1 MNHREQAI
9 NQDLQILADAY
20 RLGHIQRPEYRARRR
35 HVLAGWQAIGDQPAA
50 PPAVLPAAPAV
61 AAQAAAGRHRE
72 PPVAVS
78 VPPASGARGYR
89 YGIAVVLLALLLV
102 AGLAFAG
109 AAPRLPLL
117 AS

>member
-35 HVLAGWQAIGDQPAA
+35 QVLAGWQAIGDQPAA
-50 PPAVLPAAPAV
+50 ASVVLPDVSAV
-61 AAQAAAGRHRE
+61 ALQAADRHRE
-72 PPVAVS
+72 PPPLVS
-78 VPPASGARGYR
+78 APSASGARGYR

-109 AAPRLPLL
+109 ATPPLPVL
-117 AS
+117 AF